1 MKLTRVLA
9 VALAAFPVVG
19 CEDLPPVP
27 NLPPTAQF
35 VYSPVSPINAGSTGV
50 AFSALG
56 SRDDDGEI
64 GAYVWTFGD
73 GTTETTQGP
82 NVTHVFPDTAAIC
95 IEITYTVLL
104 AVRDDDGDVGTASQ
118 AVTVTEL
125 PLAASSACDEAL
137 GRNPR

>member
-1 MKLTRVLA
+1 MKLTRLLAAALA
-9 VALAAFPVVG
+9 VSATS

-50 AFSALG
+50 GFSALG
-56 SRDDDGEI
+56 SRDNDGEI
-64 GAYVWTFGD
+64 ASYVWTFGD
-73 GTTETTQGP
+73 GTPVETTQGP

-95 IEITYTVLL
+95 TEITYTVLL
-104 AVRDDDGDVGTASQ
+104 VVRDDDGDVGTASE

-125 PLAASSACDEAL
+125 PLAASSACDGPL
-137 GRNPR
+137 GRAPR